1 MRNNHRHGRESGH
14 CKTSNEKSENI
25 FFHEDCRLPI
35 PMSSARLA
43 RSVAD
48 LGGVHQ
54 VQLLGEGI
62 AVERVAEL
70 PGVDPALAGP
80 GLEGPVPP
88 FGFLDISATAR
99 DRPGLCASLEVTGA
113 SSASGGDLSSFPGGA
128 TSPGSYGRF
137 FLFAFRPGEYHLT
150 VRAKPFRQPCDAGL
164 TLENPNNQWTKTA
177 PITGAQQSIEF
188 DFNILS
194 TDLNSDLWNNG

>member
-1 MRNNHRHGRESGH
+1 MKPRNREVNIFNMSVLDLLTGALGAFCFLTLALFPSYYKTH
-14 CKTSNEKSENI
+14 KTSSAT
-25 FFHEDCRLPI
+25 
-35 PMSSARLA
+35 SSNTAHAQPTKPL
-43 RSVAD
+43 S
-48 LGGVHQ
+48 
-54 VQLLGEGI
+54 
-62 AVERVAEL
+62 
-70 PGVDPALAGP
+70 